1 MMMERIFFGLTTK
14 SNKRR
19 AFKLAIKMGLSV
31 YFQYKREQQAGSG
44 CQLLSDDGE
53 DIFLG

>member
-1 MMMERIFFGLTTK
+1 MMERIFFGLTTK